1 MIIGELSHKQLFTS
15 PALRISENWI
25 GVKTKRRKELKER
38 KSEKNCKICE
48 GKRFDKKQTVEYE
61 KV

>member
-38 KSEKNCKICE
+38 KGERKK
-48 GKRFDKKQTVEYE
+48 KRKEL
-61 KV
+61 